1 MRVFGCMCV
10 CVSVCLCGGTRWE
23 AEREHARAR
32 RARQVVRS
40 HVRGSLLEVGEV
52 GESKV
57 VGSDIVADSG
67 RNQRQAEG
75 RRVCL
80 LPSSRQKVK
89 VGVQAGAGHY

>member
-57 VGSDIVADSG
+57 VGSGIVADSG
-67 RNQRQAEG
+67 RQWQEAEA
-75 RRVCL
+75 
-80 LPSSRQKVK
+80 SR
-89 VGVQAGAGHY
+89 GATGLFAAKQ